1 MQLEYVRLKDVLFLS
16 PCPPGEKKSAFATS
30 KVKAAVP
37 VLPLRTEAYSTP
49 PHLPPPQWFPPP
61 PQKSPNLR
69 LNKCNL
75 SHWLWNRP
83 TSHSTTRT
91 SWLGL
96 HHLWFSWKTLLQL
109 AKRPAPPPTTEPWS
123 TVTSRPRGSR
133 APLWCP
139 QWPGPRHRCVIPTRS
154 SPPRPLSLCR

>member
-1 MQLEYVRLKDVLFLS
+1 MTLRDALFLS
-16 PCPPGEKKSAFATS
+16 PCPLGEKKSAFATS

-49 PHLPPPQWFPPP
+49 PHPPPPQWFLPP

-75 SHWLWNRP
+75 FHWLWNRP

-96 HHLWFSWKTLLQL
+96 HRHLWFSWKTLPQQL
-109 AKRPAPPPTTEPWS
+109 AKRPPPPPTTELWS

-133 APLWCP
+133 APLWRP
-139 QWPGPRHRCVIPTRS
+139 RWPGPRHRCVIPTRS
-154 SPPRPLSLCR
+154 SPPQPHSLCR